1 MASAVKF
8 SATDRERIIAEA
20 RARAEGARQDV
31 VPPREAHRDDADP
44 IALSNAA
51 KATFARH
58 KAEQAAALPEVV
70 YKTVER
76 RSEVAAPIDYATMM
90 DDKIAAE
97 RATMRD
103 AIAEFVVEM
112 QDAGHKKA
120 AQERKTDIVELQDTI
135 RSLQFEL
142 AETKTMVADLRML
155 LANERAKVIDLPNQS
170 ARHRVQ

>member
-1 MASAVKF
+1 
-8 SATDRERIIAEA
+8 
-20 RARAEGARQDV
+20 
-31 VPPREAHRDDADP
+31 
-44 IALSNAA
+44 
-51 KATFARH
+51 
-58 KAEQAAALPEVV
+58 
-70 YKTVER
+70 
-76 RSEVAAPIDYATMM
+76 MM

-103 AIAEFVVEM
+103 AIAEFIIEM